1 MKLGIWPT
9 IVMGQPQIF
18 WGHWRAPHF
27 VGVSPGNQ
35 LQKASYSTVGISP
48 TQSRWRHQVPLFI
61 DDDETPHSSQLQA
74 VPLSGTK
81 ARTLGQD
88 HSQAS
93 SLICNITTVLSMMT
107 ISRHWSSEKTVM
119 SCHVIPFIQS
129 PWSLGTI
136 QILVVDQIGTVDFP
150 LVNVQKTMERSTMFN
165 GTSNRS
171 GFWTNQSWENKK
183 PLPIFMAENCQAM
196 SSCNVQGSKM
206 SQHWMAT
213 TSLNHKV

>member
-107 ISRHWSSEKTVM
+107 ISRHWSTVKKLSCHVM
-119 SCHVIPFIQS
+119 SCHPIHPI
-129 PWSLGTI
+129 
-136 QILVVDQIGTVDFP
+136 
-150 LVNVQKTMERSTMFN
+150 TMELGNYPNTGSWP
-165 GTSNRS
+165 NRDS
-171 GFWTNQSWENKK
+171 GFPSGKRTKNDGK
-183 PLPIFMAENCQAM
+183 IHH
-196 SSCNVQGSKM
+196 V
-206 SQHWMAT
+206 
-213 TSLNHKV
+213 